1 MLLKPPAS
9 RRTDARAAAKARH
22 HVLAMLAGA
31 ALLQGLPVLAQDA
44 GKVRIGFI
52 TDLSSQYSDGDGKGG
67 ISAIQMAIE
76 DFGGKL
82 LGQPI
87 ELLTA
92 DHQNKADIASTKAR
106 DWVDTQGVQLLIAGT
121 NTATAYAMGQVA
133 NEKKRVLLING
144 AYSSGITGEKCSPY
158 WVHYNSDTTAIAR
171 GTGRAVVAQ
180 GGKSWAL
187 LTADYTFGHTLEAD
201 VTKVVEANGGKVL
214 KSVRAPFHANDF
226 SSYLMQVQT
235 TNAQILGFANAGG
248 DFMNSLKAAREF
260 GVTPKMKPVALM
272 VFANEI
278 ESLGLK
284 QAGGLMFTDSWYWDR
299 TPEARKWTDRFFART
314 KKMPTSLQASDYSSA
329 MSYFQAVERA
339 KTLDA
344 DKVMAELKAQP
355 IDDMFGKGMILP
367 NGRYAHDMYLL
378 QVKTPKESQS
388 KYDFLRHLQTM
399 PAGEVWASKDEA
411 KCPLW
416 K

>member
-1 MLLKPPAS
+1 MQPLPKTTLPTRSTLWAACSALACAGLLHA
-9 RRTDARAAAKARH
+9 TATH
-22 HVLAMLAGA
+22 
-31 ALLQGLPVLAQDA
+31 AQDD
-44 GKVRIGFI
+44 KVRIGFI

-67 ISAIQMAIE
+67 ITAIQMAID

-82 LGQPI
+82 LGKPI

-92 DHQNKADIASTKAR
+92 DHQNKADIASTRAR
-106 DWVDTQGVQLLIAGT
+106 EWVDTQGVQLLVAGT
-121 NTATAYAMGQVA
+121 NTATAFAMGQVA

-144 AYSSGITGEKCSPY
+144 AYSSSITGEKCSPY

-180 GGKSWAL
+180 GGKTWAL

-201 VTKVVEANGGKVL
+201 VTKVVNEGGGKVL
-214 KSVRAPFHANDF
+214 KSIRAPFHANDF
-226 SSYLMQVQT
+226 SSYLMQVQA
-235 TNAQILGFANAGG
+235 TNAQILGLANAGG
-248 DFMNSLKAAREF
+248 DFMNSLKAAKEF

-272 VFANEI
+272 VFSNEI

-284 QAGGLMFTDSWYWDR
+284 QAGGLTFTDSWYWDR
-299 TPEARKWTDRFFART
+299 TPEARKWTDRYYALT
-314 KKMPTSLQASDYSSA
+314 KKMPTSLQASDYSSVMA
-329 MSYFQAVERA
+329 YFKAVERA

-355 IDDMFGKGMILP
+355 LNDMFGKGMIQP

-378 QVKTPKESQS
+378 QVKTPEESKS
-388 KYDFLRHLQTM
+388 KHDVIRHLQTM
-399 PAGEVWASKDEA
+399 PASEVWASKEEA